1 MAEKSREVKDGEIK
15 MGRIGNRP
23 YWVLNLS
30 ILIRALHL
38 IGAAVVLSSFL
49 LSGAAVRPPIHYAVL
64 AYASG
69 VALLIAEGIRHR
81 QICRELA
88 GVSTFV
94 KLLLLGAAYHG
105 LVPPRETVLVVF
117 ILASIAAHAPKQVR
131 HRLLL

>member
-1 MAEKSREVKDGEIK
+1 MAEKSRKGGDTEIK

-38 IGAAVVLSSFL
+38 VGVAVVLSSFL
-49 LSGAAVRPPIHYAVL
+49 LGGAARPPVPYAVL
-64 AYASG
+64 AYGSG
-69 VALLIAEGIRHR
+69 AALLIAEGIRHR

-88 GVSTFV
+88 GLSTFV

-105 LVPPRETVLVVF
+105 FVPPRETVLVVF

>member
-1 MAEKSREVKDGEIK
+1 MIEKSRKEGGREIR
-15 MGRIGNRP
+15 MGRIGDRP

-30 ILIRALHL
+30 ILIRAVHL
-38 IGAAVVLSSFL
+38 VGAAVVLSSFL
-49 LSGAAVRPPIHYAVL
+49 LAGVVRPPTHYAVI

-81 QICRELA
+81 QIYRELA

-105 LVPPRETVLVVF
+105 LVPPRETLLLIF